1 MSLLIG
7 VDEIRSLGFEWPR
20 YKLIEEYSASEQGK
34 IDLTRSLEEMRSS
47 QSYYRKQLA
56 DAYKF
61 KTQHSA
67 DYSDFTDRFDEYAHK
82 KERLDGAI
90 AYLEEIRLAVEN
102 SEKD

>member
-1 MSLLIG
+1 MNA
-7 VDEIRSLGFEWPR
+7 RNFN
-20 YKLIEEYSASEQGK
+20 LIEELCVIEQGK
-34 IDLTRSLEEMRSS
+34 IELTRSLEEMRSS
-47 QSYYRKQLA
+47 QAYYGKQLA

-67 DYSDFTDRFDEYAHK
+67 DYSDFTYRIDEYAHK

-90 AYLEEIRLAVEN
+90 AYLEEIKLAVEN